1 MSSEPYVPSEEEM
14 REYVVVGGEYRPW
27 APPGDGTETARGA
40 AFDRF
45 IAKVQADAL
54 REAARDMRAQVE
66 RATEHQR
73 FTEHELVESGV
84 EHVLNE
90 YADRIEQ
97 EARDGE

>member
-45 IAKVQADAL
+45 IAKVRADTL
-54 REAARDMRAQVE
+54 RAFADELESQERVSPDDAMTILAMRE
-66 RATEHQR
+66 RADE
-73 FTEHELVESGV
+73 
-84 EHVLNE
+84 
-90 YADRIEQ
+90 IEQ
-97 EARDGE
+97 EARDGR

>member
-45 IAKVQADAL
+45 IAKVRADTL
-54 REAARDMRAQVE
+54 REFAAKDIPAAVE
-66 RATEHQR
+66 ARRTLLAE
-73 FTEHELVESGV
+73 
-84 EHVLNE
+84 
-90 YADRIEQ
+90 ADRIEQ